1 MLPSSMTEK
10 KSLDTVNK
18 KNKVVAFDKVNCE
31 LFYTD
36 HKENQ
41 DTTCLGNKMDV
52 EIAQCLLN
60 ELRDPK
66 KATPNYLTSEKG

>member
-1 MLPSSMTEK
+1 MTDKMSS
-10 KSLDTVNK
+10 DAVNTK
-18 KNKVVAFDKVNCE
+18 TKAVPFDKVNCE